1 MKLREDLKKKEG
13 SAFNLQG
20 FHDTLM
26 RQGFAP
32 IKIIRQ
38 AMLHDGSPVL

>member
-1 MKLREDLKKKEG
+1 VR
-13 SAFNLQG
+13 FNLQD

-26 RQGFAP
+26 RQGPVP
-32 IKIIRQ
+32 IRIVRQ